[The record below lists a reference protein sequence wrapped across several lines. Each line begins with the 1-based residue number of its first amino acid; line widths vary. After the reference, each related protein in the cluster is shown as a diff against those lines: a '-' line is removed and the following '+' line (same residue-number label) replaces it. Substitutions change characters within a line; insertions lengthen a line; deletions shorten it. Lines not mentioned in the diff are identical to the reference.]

1 MSQRVL
7 MLHASFCLSSNKNLQ
22 RRRQGCNSTSL
33 PTSFPPLELQRFSS
47 SPVGIDYYNH
57 GYPNKGDGGIAH
69 LFGGG
74 ILESQKNCY
83 FTTIKLL
90 RIISQE
96 KPHISDFMLE
106 MTLKILLVSFLFF
119 KGKDLFSTVYFFSL
133 LLLFPITPLKVGDRV
148 LET

>member
-1 MSQRVL
+1 
-7 MLHASFCLSSNKNLQ
+7 MLLFVYRATKISNDDV
-22 RRRQGCNSTSL
+22 RGTIPHRSPPHSL
-33 PTSFPPLELQRFSS
+33 HWSCSG
-47 SPVGIDYYNH
+47 SPAHQLGLTYYNH
-57 GYPNKGDGGIAH
+57 GYPNKVDGGIAH